1 VPRIARFDRRECQTL
16 LVYIELGIAASRG
29 RAGTLQ
35 RLASQVVS
43 KGKLMDTTQRR
54 TIVISDAHG
63 YPAFIENALA
73 HAGFDPGLDRLI
85 FAGDFL
91 DRGSDPEG
99 CLDLIEQHAD
109 TILFGNHEVEL
120 MIGAPIE
127 FGTASE
133 LFEEPLVERFREQP
147 DRWRFAVAVGDVL
160 ITHAGLS
167 TEYLDSLGREVSAGA
182 HELADAIERQA
193 RFEIGVILGIGVA
206 DYDGVLGQ
214 MGPLWFRPHRRFLS
228 ELPTGLVQVVGH
240 TPPELAEGDLAGYG
254 FHLVD
259 PFAYS
264 GPPSGNRCRYGIIHD
279 EGVRVV
285 SDRDE

>member
-1 VPRIARFDRRECQTL
+1 M
-16 LVYIELGIAASRG
+16 
-29 RAGTLQ
+29 LQ
-35 RLASQVVS
+35 RLVSRMIS
-43 KGKLMDTTQRR
+43 KGKLMETTQRR

-73 HAGFDPGLDRLI
+73 HSGFDPALDRLI

-91 DRGSDPEG
+91 DRGSDPQG
-99 CLDLIEQHAD
+99 CLDVIEQHAD
-109 TILFGNHEVEL
+109 VILFGNHEVEL

-127 FGTASE
+127 FGSASE
-133 LFEEPLVERFREQP
+133 LLESPLVERFREQP
-147 DRWRFAVAVGDVL
+147 ERWRFAVSQGDVL

-167 TEYLDSLGREVSAGA
+167 TEYLDSLGRDVSAGA
-182 HELADAIERQA
+182 HDLADAIERQA

-228 ELPTGLVQVVGH
+228 ELPTGLVQMVGH
-240 TPPELAEGDLAGYG
+240 TPPEVAEGDLAEFG
-254 FHLVD
+254 FHLID

-264 GPPSGNRCRYGIIHD
+264 GPPQGTRCRYGVIDDSGAH
-279 EGVRVV
+279 VV
-285 SDRDE
+285 SVVDE

>member
-1 VPRIARFDRRECQTL
+1 LPQ
-16 LVYIELGIAASRG
+16 
-29 RAGTLQ
+29 
-35 RLASQVVS
+35 LAFQVFS
-43 KGKLMDTTQRR
+43 EGKLMDTTKRR

-73 HAGFDPGLDRLI
+73 HAGFDPALDRLI

-109 TILFGNHEVEL
+109 VILFGNHEVEL

-127 FGTASE
+127 FGPSE
-133 LFEEPLVERFREQP
+133 LFETPLVERFREQP
-147 DRWRFAVAVGDVL
+147 ERWRFAVAAGDVL

-206 DYDGVLGQ
+206 DYDGVLSQ

-228 ELPTGLVQVVGH
+228 ELPTGLVQMVGH
-240 TPPELAEGDLAGYG
+240 TPPQVAEGDLDDYG
-254 FHLVD
+254 FHLID

-264 GPPSGNRCRYGIIHD
+264 GPPQGARCRYGVIDDAGAHVVTVGD
-279 EGVRVV
+279 E
-285 SDRDE
+285 

>member
-1 VPRIARFDRRECQTL
+1 MPFQ
-16 LVYIELGIAASRG
+16 RG
-29 RAGTLQ
+29 RAGLSQ
-35 RLASQVVS
+35 RLESQARS
-43 KGKLMDTTQRR
+43 KGKPMNTTPSR

-73 HAGFDPGLDRLI
+73 HAGFDSAHDRLI

-99 CLDLIEQHAD
+99 CLDLIEQHAGI
-109 TILFGNHEVEL
+109 ILFGNHEVEL

-127 FGTASE
+127 FGSASE
-133 LFEEPLVERFREQP
+133 LLESPLIERFREQP
-147 DRWRFAVAVGDVL
+147 ERWRFATAVDDVL

-167 TEYLDSLGREVSAGA
+167 TEYLDALGREVSAGA
-182 HELADAIERQA
+182 HELAEAIERQA

-206 DYDGVLGQ
+206 DYDGVLSQ
-214 MGPLWFRPHRRFLS
+214 MGPLWFRPHRRFVS
-228 ELPTGLVQVVGH
+228 ELPTGLLQMVGH
-240 TPPELAEGDLAGYG
+240 TPPEIAEGDLTDYG

-264 GPPSGNRCRYGIIHD
+264 GPPQGARCRYGVID
-279 EGVRVV
+279 DAGVRVV
-285 SDRDE
+285 SIGDE